1 MLPPPMPNRTCEGCG
16 DPLAPEFCDPVCGNR
31 YRIAHADPAVVEHW
45 REMQRQRAREWAA
58 RNPEHVRTWK
68 QANPELVR
76 RAGRRRRA
84 LKNGVPSE
92 PYTLIDLLERDGYC
106 CHLCREKIDPT
117 LSHPDPMCA
126 TVDHVVPLSRGGTDL
141 RSNVA
146 PAHLRCNLVKKDR
159 PASELR
165 LVG

>member
-16 DPLAPEFCDPVCGNR
+16 DPLAPDKRKDARFCTAGCQQKSWHVARP
-31 YRIAHADPAVVEHW
+31 EK
-45 REMQRQRAREWAA
+45 ERQRGQRRYWSNLEKERAR
-58 RNPEHVRTWK
+58 
-68 QANPELVR
+68 
-76 RAGRRRRA
+76 
-84 LKNGVPSE
+84 S
-92 PYTLIDLLERDGYC
+92 
-106 CHLCREKIDPT
+106 REKIDPT
-117 LSHPDPMCA
+117 LSHPGPMCA

-165 LVG
+165 QIGRAPLNS